1 RLNENFIASM
11 SHDIRTPMTAILGCT
26 NLLQYENHDR
36 ESQEYLQTIRRA
48 RKSLLS
54 IINDVLDLSKIEAGM
69 VRIESAP
76 FSIRGL
82 LHSTE
87 ILLKPKAAEKQLQ
100 LSMDVDESVPD
111 ILEGDPTR
119 LTQILLNLIGNALKF
134 TSLGMVS

>member
-1 RLNENFIASM
+1 M
-11 SHDIRTPMTAILGCT
+11 
-26 NLLQYENHDR
+26 
-36 ESQEYLQTIRRA
+36 
-48 RKSLLS
+48 
-54 IINDVLDLSKIEAGM
+54 NDVLDLSKIEAGM

-87 ILLKPKAAEKQLQ
+87 ILLKPKAAGKQLQ
-100 LSMDVDESVPD
+100 LSMDVDGSVPD

-134 TSLGMVS
+134 TSLGMVSVTITNLGISDNVLNTGITVVDTGIGVEKEKLQRIFERFQQAE